1 MNNPTSIKEAVE
13 QLQAAVSL
21 AMPGMRVSVSIN
33 MIADNKTVI
42 KPILVPVEENVK
54 EDLNPIKPEELP
66 TLEKLRLLLN
76 TYALK
81 AGKDAA
87 IALVRENTTDG
98 SKNPGAIP
106 QEKYINIIQAMGGT
120 ELDPPATAGQD
131 AA

>member
-33 MIADNKTVI
+33 MIAENKTVI
-42 KPILVPVEENVK
+42 KPILVPENVK
-54 EDLNPIKPEELP
+54 EDLNPIKPEEEVP

-106 QEKYINIIQAMGGT
+106 QEKYINIIQAMGGL